1 MKRLFFSLLTCL
13 LFSSSLWAQE
23 LKSKVTVTHTQVQG
37 VDPKVFQALEQG
49 LTTFLNSRKWTSDH
63 YQNDEKIEC
72 NFLLNITKK
81 AKDDNIFTAILTI
94 QASRP
99 VFNTEYNTP
108 TVNFQDRDVVF
119 RYDQSQT
126 FQFDDNNVS
135 GGDPMSANL
144 TAVFAYYVYFILG
157 LDYDSFSPDGGTK
170 YFQKAQDVV
179 NRAPEQGKTIHG
191 WKSTDNMRNR
201 YWLVEQALNPKFSGF
216 RTFWYTYHRKGLDL
230 MTEKPEEA
238 MKNILSGISVL
249 EKIQK
254 ENTNPILLQ
263 FYFDA
268 KSSEWANL
276 LQQAPKADRAKYVK
290 QLMSIDITNA
300 NKYRNIK

>member
-1 MKRLFFSLLTCL
+1 
-13 LFSSSLWAQE
+13 
-23 LKSKVTVTHTQVQG
+23 
-37 VDPKVFQALEQG
+37 
-49 LTTFLNSRKWTSDH
+49 
-63 YQNDEKIEC
+63 
-72 NFLLNITKK
+72 
-81 AKDDNIFTAILTI
+81 
-94 QASRP
+94 
-99 VFNTEYNTP
+99 
-108 TVNFQDRDVVF
+108 
-119 RYDQSQT
+119 
-126 FQFDDNNVS
+126 
-135 GGDPMSANL
+135 
-144 TAVFAYYVYFILG
+144 
-157 LDYDSFSPDGGTK
+157 
-170 YFQKAQDVV
+170 
-179 NRAPEQGKTIHG
+179 
-191 WKSTDNMRNR
+191 
-201 YWLVEQALNPKFSGF
+201 
-216 RTFWYTYHRKGLDL
+216 